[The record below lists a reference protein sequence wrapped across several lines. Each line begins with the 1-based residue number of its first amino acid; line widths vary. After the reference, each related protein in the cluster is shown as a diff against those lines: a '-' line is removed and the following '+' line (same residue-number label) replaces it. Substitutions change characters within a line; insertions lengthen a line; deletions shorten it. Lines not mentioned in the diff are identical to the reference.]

1 MYEELTSV
9 VDEARLMIH
18 RSVTVVEQLHEG
30 AGVSVPMR
38 AVLEFLRRNGDHTVS
53 AIARTRGVS
62 RQHIQ
67 IIANDLADAGLVDRL
82 DNPHHRRA
90 PLITLT
96 TRGESVIDAMHSAE
110 RGLLEP
116 AFAEVAAITPER
128 LAVAQEV
135 LQAIGTTFD
144 QLSQQKESM

>member
-18 RSVTVVEQLHEG
+18 RSVAVVEQLHEG

-67 IIANDLADAGLVDRL
+67 IITNDLADAGLVDRL
-82 DNPHHRRA
+82 DNPNHRRA

-96 TRGESVIDAMHSAE
+96 MRGESVIDAMHSAE
-110 RGLLEP
+110 RRLLEP
-116 AFAEVAAITPER
+116 AFAGVAAITPQR

-135 LQAIGTTFD
+135 LRAICATLD
-144 QLSQQKESM
+144 QLSEQKESK